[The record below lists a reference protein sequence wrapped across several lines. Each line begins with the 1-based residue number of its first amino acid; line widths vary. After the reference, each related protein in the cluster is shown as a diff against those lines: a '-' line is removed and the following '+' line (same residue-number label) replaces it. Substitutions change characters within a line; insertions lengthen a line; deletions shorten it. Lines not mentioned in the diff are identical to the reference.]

1 MGIRRN
7 NLIST
12 FLMKCFLFMIELICK
27 CEMIPKHMTC
37 YLKNPWGCPGVLCS
51 NHSQTN
57 YSLFLLSASIRFQ
70 LPLWAGVDISGGER
84 EAITSGPP
92 FFQRFR
98 GYTLREF
105 CTEFLPGFFQT
116 LIEFILK
123 WPNTLSQVGHNVIKG
138 RVVNT
143 AFKSFNTVATC
154 NLDAGVELNA
164 RFTTNGMCAKNNTI
178 YMQREQSILEWSHR
192 VNSIV
197 TCCHSAKLCAQA
209 ARVFWSQQYY
219 GKTNDWKAYAKKQV
233 FALFS

>member
-1 MGIRRN
+1 
-7 NLIST
+7 
-12 FLMKCFLFMIELICK
+12 MIELICK

-143 AFKSFNTVATC
+143 AFKSFNTVATSTLALSWMRGSPRTECARRTTQYIC
-154 NLDAGVELNA
+154 NA
-164 RFTTNGMCAKNNTI
+164 NNQ
-178 YMQREQSILEWSHR
+178 YWSDL
-192 VNSIV
+192 I
-197 TCCHSAKLCAQA
+197 
-209 ARVFWSQQYY
+209 
-219 GKTNDWKAYAKKQV
+219 G
-233 FALFS
+233 